1 MRVRVRVRGRE
12 LVEGVA
18 VLDIEDE
25 QDGVRTAI
33 EGERERLE
41 PVTAGGVP
49 HLVTVR
55 LRVRVRVRGRVRVR
69 VRCPTPRAARARH
82 HAALR
87 PRVRVRVR
95 IRVGVRVRG

>member
-25 QDGVRTAI
+25 QDGVRAPI

-41 PVTAGGVP
+41 AVTAGGVP
-49 HLVTVR
+49 HLVRVR
-55 LRVRVRVRGRVRVR
+55 ARVRVRVRGRG
-69 VRCPTPRAARARH
+69 
-82 HAALR
+82 
-87 PRVRVRVR
+87 R
-95 IRVGVRVRG
+95 IRVGVYARGA